1 MRSHRPPRTRG
12 AGYVREWSSG
22 ALHAV
27 AIKMDGMRRGEDL
40 SPSQE
45 WLFDNIVAELEFRR
59 RRTRPVWRCCS
70 CWLCVP
76 PFED

>member
-1 MRSHRPPRTRG
+1 MRDARVPRTRG
-12 AGYVREWSSG
+12 AGYVREWSSP

-27 AIKMDGMRRGEDL
+27 AVKMHNNRQTADL
-40 SPSQE
+40 TPSQE
-45 WLFDNIVAELEFRR
+45 WLFDNIVAELEHRR

-76 PFED
+76 PFEL